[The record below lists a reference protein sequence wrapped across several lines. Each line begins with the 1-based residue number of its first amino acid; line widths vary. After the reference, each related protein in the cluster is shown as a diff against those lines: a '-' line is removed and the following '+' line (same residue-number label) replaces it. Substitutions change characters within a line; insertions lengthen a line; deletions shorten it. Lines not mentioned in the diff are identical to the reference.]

1 MIDEKKDRR
10 LALLLKQTDEYVENL
25 TDMVK
30 EHKLSVKKKLH
41 KEKRERKKQ
50 QEANHRAILDMD
62 DSSQNSINDETSQS
76 SDQAVHVIEISTGK
90 ILKGEDAPRA
100 SQLESWLENHPG
112 YEVRDQLNPLID

>member
-1 MIDEKKDRR
+1 MLLAQKKLIDEKKDRR

-50 QEANHRAILDMD
+50 QEASHRAILDMD
-62 DSSQNSINDETSQS
+62 IDVSKEQEKTIMSCRPILTTKKQTVYYSPSDFDYWRTDE
-76 SDQAVHVIEISTGK
+76 
-90 ILKGEDAPRA
+90 
-100 SQLESWLENHPG
+100 
-112 YEVRDQLNPLID
+112 